1 MRVASITILLAFLSA
16 MSCMPNPESVKFKQ
30 YYRKGESLYQQHCS
44 NCHQADGSG
53 LRKLYPPLD
62 TSDYMTK
69 HFHDVV
75 CSIKQGKSGEIT
87 VNGVTFNQPMPAFSQ
102 LSDLEIAEI
111 TTYIY
116 NTWSHDKGLVDVRE
130 TSFILQECE

>member
-1 MRVASITILLAFLSA
+1 MSLKLIAAIGCMSL
-16 MSCMPNPESVKFKQ
+16 MSCIPNPEAVKFKQ
-30 YYRKGESLYQQHCS
+30 YYRKGESLYEQHCS

-53 LRKLYPPLD
+53 LRRLYPPLD
-62 TSDYMTK
+62 TSDYMTNRFK
-69 HFHDVV
+69 DVV
-75 CSIKQGKSGEIT
+75 CAVKYGKTGEIT
-87 VNGVTFNQPMPAFSQ
+87 VNGITFNQAMPAFPT

-130 TSFILQECE
+130 VSGILSECN